1 MAKKINIIINPASG
15 QPEPVLHTLNSVF
28 HPAGVE
34 WNVFLTRQSGDALR
48 FASQAVEAG
57 VDIVA
62 SYGGDGTVME
72 VAQGVMGSDIPMAVL
87 PGGTANLV
95 SVELGIPR
103 KLAKAASL
111 IAGDSYTVQK
121 VDMGKV
127 NQDYFLLRVGM
138 GIAAEKVK
146 IADRAMK
153 DRFGIAA
160 YTIAGIQAIFSS
172 KPVKFRITLDGEFI
186 ETEGVTCL
194 IDNAG
199 NMGRQDL
206 KPAKQ
211 VDMTD
216 GLLDLLILTD
226 VGLKSTATLAASIAG
241 KETSPEKL
249 LHWQASSIK
258 IETDPLVD
266 VNVDGEML
274 GQSPLN
280 IEVMPGVVNV
290 ITPSK

>member
-1 MAKKINIIINPASG
+1 MPKRVHIIINPASG
-15 QPEPVLHTLNSVF
+15 QPEPILHTLNSIF

-34 WNVFLTRQSGDALR
+34 WDVFLTRQSGDARR
-48 FASQAVEAG
+48 FSSQAVEAG
-57 VDIVA
+57 VDVVA

-72 VAQGVMGSDIPMAVL
+72 VAQGVMGSDVPMAVL

-103 KLAKAASL
+103 KLADAASL
-111 IAGDSYTVQK
+111 IAGESYSIQK
-121 VDMGKV
+121 VDIGKV
-127 NQDYFLLRVGM
+127 NQDYFLLRVGL

-153 DRFGIAA
+153 DRYGIAA
-160 YTIAGIQAIFSS
+160 YTIAGIQATFSS
-172 KPVKFRITLDGEFI
+172 KPVKFRITLDGETI

-211 VDMTD
+211 VVMTD
-216 GLLDLLILTD
+216 GLLDLLILAD
-226 VGLKSTATLAASIAG
+226 VGLKSAATVVASVAG
-241 KETSPEKL
+241 KEASPQKL
-249 LHWQASSIK
+249 MHWQASSIQ
-258 IETDPLVD
+258 IETDPVVD

-280 IEVMPGVVNV
+280 IEVIPGVVNI
-290 ITPSK
+290 ITPSI